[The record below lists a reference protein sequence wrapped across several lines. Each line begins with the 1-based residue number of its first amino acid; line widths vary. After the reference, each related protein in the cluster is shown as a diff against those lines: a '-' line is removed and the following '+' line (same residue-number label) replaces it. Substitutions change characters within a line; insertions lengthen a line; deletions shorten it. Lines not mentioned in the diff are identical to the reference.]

1 MSFEVTATP
10 EAAERESAHAAT
22 PVKIG
27 ERPPWMSPAL
37 WAEYRRAMQ
46 ALVTEDDQPVDNLFS
61 AKQQA
66 LLVDALYTSWAHP
79 TEGKRF
85 LAVANVGVF
94 SGLYDQPVVPDC
106 LLSVGVEPVQE
117 LWIEEGRSYFTWVY
131 NKPPDL
137 VVEIVSNQKGGEL
150 ERKAERY
157 ARIGVRYYV
166 VYDPPRA
173 VMTEPLRVMAN
184 VVGRWQEQASGWLAE
199 LGLGVTLWEGMY
211 EGIRTTW
218 LRWCDEAGQI
228 LLIGRELAELERQRA
243 AAERQRA
250 ERLAAK
256 LRELGID
263 PEQFS

>member
-1 MSFEVTATP
+1 
-10 EAAERESAHAAT
+10 
-22 PVKIG
+22 
-27 ERPPWMSPAL
+27 
-37 WAEYRRAMQ
+37 
-46 ALVTEDDQPVDNLFS
+46 
-61 AKQQA
+61 
-66 LLVDALYTSWAHP
+66 
-79 TEGKRF
+79 
-85 LAVANVGVF
+85 
-94 SGLYDQPVVPDC
+94 
-106 LLSVGVEPVQE
+106 
-117 LWIEEGRSYFTWVY
+117 
-131 NKPPDL
+131 
-137 VVEIVSNQKGGEL
+137 
-150 ERKAERY
+150 
-157 ARIGVRYYV
+157 
-166 VYDPPRA
+166 
-173 VMTEPLRVMAN
+173 TEPLRVMAN